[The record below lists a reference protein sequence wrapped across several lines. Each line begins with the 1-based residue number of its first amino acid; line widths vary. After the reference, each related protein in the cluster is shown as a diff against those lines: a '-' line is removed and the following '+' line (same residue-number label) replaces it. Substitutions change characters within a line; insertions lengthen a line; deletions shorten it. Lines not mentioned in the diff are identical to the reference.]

1 MIAAWFAIG
10 LILPTLYLIAGL
22 TAAKFILNHREGA

>member
-10 LILPTLYLIAGL
+10 LILPTLYMVAGI
-22 TAAKFILNHREGA
+22 TAAKYILNYREGA